1 MKIKLECRHLFCK
14 SCWYNYLKVKI
25 LESKLK
31 FIKCLEYECNK
42 IIPDEIIRKII
53 EKNEKLLEK
62 YNKYKFKLD
71 IKMSQIKNIFPFPN
85 CNSFL
90 IKNIIEI
97 NSKCENGNEY
107 YFKCLN
113 KPHGKKECDQIIDV
127 KT

>member
-71 IKMSQIKNIFPFPN
+71 IKMS
-85 CNSFL
+85 
-90 IKNIIEI
+90 
-97 NSKCENGNEY
+97 
-107 YFKCLN
+107 
-113 KPHGKKECDQIIDV
+113 
-127 KT
+127 